1 MVSKEAVR
9 SYERRKT
16 QAHPALGLP
25 DPGRGVHP
33 LSAGQRGRDAAGLTE
48 EETTQ

>member
-1 MVSKEAVR
+1 MNEEK
-9 SYERRKT
+9 RKRILRWGCLIL
-16 QAHPALGLP
+16 A
-25 DPGRGVHP
+25 GVFT